1 MNYVP
6 VNRGSCGSFACM
18 CWKVSF
24 FFSHLHNCP
33 KTEVAFP
40 ERFAE
45 LDLEFHYINRDSKK

>member
-1 MNYVP
+1 MALLLVCA
-6 VNRGSCGSFACM
+6 GKCQ
-18 CWKVSF
+18 F
-24 FFSHLHNCP
+24 FFFTHLHNCP